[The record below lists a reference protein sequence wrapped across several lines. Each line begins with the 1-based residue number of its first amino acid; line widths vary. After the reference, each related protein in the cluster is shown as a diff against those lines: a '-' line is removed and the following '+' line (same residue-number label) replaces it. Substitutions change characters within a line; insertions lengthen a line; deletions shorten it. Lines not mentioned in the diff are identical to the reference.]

1 MVSIDYR
8 KDRVLGL
15 AALFALGLMF
25 MLWMIADPGV
35 GRYGRFGR
43 AMDSGFGQMVLI
55 PLLGFAFAA
64 GVIKMLLI
72 AAGPASAVEFADDG
86 MIVHTGWG
94 TKKVPWSN
102 FARAEVSSY
111 RAGWTN
117 VKQLTIRRTRGGKLR
132 VSLGITNVGARPEA
146 ALEVIELMQTR
157 AFALGHRVS
166 PSLEADLG
174 GPPPTPAPAPV
185 EPAFDADAALARY
198 LEKKKRGLI
207 EAPGPAAPVRQ
218 GFGRKGL

>member
-8 KDRVLGL
+8 KGKVLGL
-15 AALFALGLMF
+15 AALFALGLML
-25 MLWMIADPGV
+25 MLWMVADPGV
-35 GRYGRFGR
+35 GRYGRWGR
-43 AMDSGFGQMVLI
+43 AIDSGFGQMLLL
-55 PLLGFAFAA
+55 PLLVLAFAA
-64 GVIKMLLI
+64 GLLKMLLI
-72 AAGPASAVEFADDG
+72 AAGPASAVQFVEDG

-94 TKKVPWSN
+94 AKKVPWSN

-117 VKQLTIRRTRGGKLR
+117 VKQLTIRRNRGGKLR
-132 VSLGITNVGARPEA
+132 VSLGITNIAARPEA

-174 GPPPTPAPAPV
+174 GPATTSPPA
-185 EPAFDADAALARY
+185 EPGFDADAALARY

-207 EAPGPAAPVRQ
+207 EAPGPAVPVRQ